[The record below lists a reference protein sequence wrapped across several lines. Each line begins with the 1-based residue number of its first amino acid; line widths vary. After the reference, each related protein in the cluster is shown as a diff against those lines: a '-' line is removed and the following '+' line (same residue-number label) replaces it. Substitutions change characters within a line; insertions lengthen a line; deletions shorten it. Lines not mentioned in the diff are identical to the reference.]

1 MGKLP
6 PVGVVCRP
14 SPLLLALG
22 LRVWGMEIML
32 LLGAYR
38 SSLVGTYDVLCS
50 SLPLDLETLG
60 ALPSYLDFYLA
71 VTHPQPLNLVQTYLG
86 RATPGRRDKVGPVG
100 TSAGP

>member
-71 VTHPQPLNLVQTYLG
+71 VTHPQPLNLVQTRCPELSWEG
-86 RATPGRRDKVGPVG
+86 HARKERQ
-100 TSAGP
+100 SWSS

>member
-1 MGKLP
+1 
-6 PVGVVCRP
+6 
-14 SPLLLALG
+14 
-22 LRVWGMEIML
+22 MEIML
-32 LLGAYR
+32 LLGAYW

-71 VTHPQPLNLVQTYLG
+71 VTPPPTSELGTDQVSRAILSYLG
-86 RATPGRRDKVGPVG
+86 RSTPGRRDKAGPVG